1 MARRS
6 YFHDIMSVL
15 GSNLAVT
22 SGSLLMGIILS
33 RILGAAGYGLYS
45 SIIVVP
51 LIVIGF
57 TQLGIRRSTMYHL
70 AAKKLPEDNIVSA
83 VFILLLLTSILS
95 ILISGL
101 VFLFSENKHADPLIL
116 VLIMVALPFVLCNV
130 FAGGIFMGKQ
140 QILRA
145 NILNA
150 GPTVLNLL
158 FVILFVWILKLSVR
172 GAFIALFLGN
182 ISMFFFVFLII
193 RRSFKITWKYHEGI
207 MKSMVK
213 LGVVFALSI
222 FIMQLNY
229 RVDIILLKKY
239 STLTQVGLYS
249 LAVQIAEQIWHV
261 PSAIEIIVL
270 TRSAAS
276 SDDKASSRTVASI
289 MRVSF
294 VVSVLFGLCIYFVVP
309 YLVPLIF
316 GHQFINSVPMIRGIL
331 PGVLALVIFRI
342 LNSRLAGMGKPQV
355 AIYSF
360 IPALCINLILNLIW
374 IPQYGA
380 MGAVWATNASYGIGC
395 FTFLFAYSWKT
406 KMSVVEIFRFR
417 KSDFYFF
424 RTLKQRFK
432 KRFTF

>member
-1 MARRS
+1 MAKRS
-6 YFHDIMSVL
+6 YFHDIMSVF

-22 SGSLLMGIILS
+22 ACSLLIGILLS
-33 RILGAAGYGLYS
+33 RILGATGYGLYS

-51 LIVIGF
+51 IIVIGF
-57 TQLGIRRSTMYHL
+57 TQLGIRRATMYHL

-83 VFILLLLTSILS
+83 VFILLLLTSLLS

-101 VFLFSENKHADPLIL
+101 VFLFSESKKADPLIL
-116 VLIMVALPFVLCNV
+116 VLIMLSLPFVLCNV

-150 GPTVLNLL
+150 GPTFLNLI
-158 FVILFVWILKLSVR
+158 FVILFVWVLKLSVR

-182 ISMFFFVFLII
+182 ICMFCFVFYII
-193 RRSFKITWKYHEGI
+193 RKSYHITWKYHEGI
-207 MKSMVK
+207 MKSMVR
-213 LGVVFALSI
+213 LGIVFALSI

-239 STLTQVGLYS
+239 STLEQVGLYS
-249 LAVQIAEQIWHV
+249 LAVQIAEQLWHV

-270 TRSAAS
+270 TRSAAAN
-276 SDDKASSRTVASI
+276 DDQASNRTVASI

-294 VVSVLFGLCIYFVVP
+294 LISILFGIVVYLLAP
-309 YLVPLIF
+309 VLVPLIF
-316 GHQFINSVPMIRGIL
+316 GMGFVNSIPMIKGIL
-331 PGVLALVIFRI
+331 PGVLMLVIFRI

-360 IPALCINLILNLIW
+360 IPALIINLILNLLW
-374 IPQYGA
+374 IPQYGG
-380 MGAVWATNASYGIGC
+380 MGAVWATNASYGFGC
-395 FTFLFAYSWKT
+395 FTFLFAYSWKI
-406 KMSVVEIFRFR
+406 KMSVFEIFRFR

-424 RTLKQRFK
+424 RTLKYRLK
-432 KRFTF
+432 KRFTS